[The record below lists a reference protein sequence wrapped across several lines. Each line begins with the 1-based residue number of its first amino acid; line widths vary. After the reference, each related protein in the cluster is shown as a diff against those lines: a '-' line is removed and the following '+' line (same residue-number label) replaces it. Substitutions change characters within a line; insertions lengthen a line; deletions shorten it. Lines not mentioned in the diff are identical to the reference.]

1 MSKIIKKAFGDTSH
15 YKLFRYPYD
24 DTQIHEGDTINNEK
38 IVIKWIGNDQEEL
51 YFYDNCLTKIKEIE
65 PKLCVYQIDKNKD
78 LVIGWKKK
86 DEATPRVEFD
96 KHDTRERVVTEA
108 GVEVTSDTVLHVG
121 DKLHFENTLFSNIQR
136 FETEAYDSDSI
147 TWTRSKTI
155 TDYGEIQLNYQKV
168 DLRNVDHDPKTPFN
182 MASNPKANLVITNPY
197 DGNKVVHAGDN
208 VLYKHNFFHATMNEN
223 YAFNPDGS
231 HYIELVDASTNL
243 YRITDRAPFFNIKY
257 AGKVKII
264 IQDPSDW
271 TAEYFT
277 AEGSHITNNQMMQVG
292 SIIKIRLA
300 TDTVDVKNVPNHT
313 TLVGHTYWNSDDD
326 PYDLRKEYSVK
337 IDVDESLTTVT
348 LKPPQPQPST
358 VFKTNA
364 DIYNDKVIVESH
376 LNHINADPLPSDPS
390 WFHQNEVVKI
400 SFKGDYGLTGYKIES
415 VQNAVHVGEDYYYAT
430 SPECIINVTEVTDYK
445 LHILKSA
452 PGVTEEECGVYDTE
466 VQNKKYP
473 DGAILSL
480 NKIIRVIPQEDFI
493 IDQDRFVDL
502 ELVDANTLAYKVT
515 GLNPTV
521 ATKVA
526 PFVTITNENP
536 DQIVIRTTRYPQIT
550 LSTYPDNTHVRLDNQ
565 ITMDIDSPTRRSFKI
580 IHSGLEYLNF
590 SDYYKVIGMNVNV
603 KIAPKKPPLQ
613 IKLSGPNI
621 ENAVYNDSISRG
633 VENNDPVYEG
643 ERIIFKYPNGY
654 TTLTEIVGFDVISE
668 APGYRNMYTVR
679 EDATEVK
686 LTWTETPKAHLNNT
700 TPQIIVVS
708 TVETEDPEAITDFP
722 ENVLH
727 IGERFKVAY
736 FYSVEHPENYEI
748 EATNAKFLEVD
759 EDDGARIY
767 KITGA
772 NPTVKAKLKP
782 KNVTVY
788 IPNPDN
794 TKYTVLQED
803 DTPIT
808 DGTIV
813 KSGQSFKIKMINRFY
828 EYKSDSIIDC
838 ELSSTSHYGDNI
850 PIYTFTIKEDIVADS
865 IVIPPPTGSANVVLN
880 VLPDGNS
887 DKVVVTAIDDGNRLI
902 TAFPDNSLHN
912 GELFKPA
919 IKPEFND
926 WRIKDVYNGQKV
938 NDEIWKVNGD
948 PCNIIVEKQF
958 HITVYTAGGND
969 PNEIIFYKTNQGLD
983 ENIINDI
990 SLVKFSE
997 NDQIHF
1003 KLCKWVEVDTDNS
1016 NLITYVGEENGVLT
1030 YSVNGEG
1037 CVLHTKLKNN
1047 AYMLSIENAA
1057 DGVGHVYRADETT
1070 IIENHFYVEKDEIIV
1085 AKAEDPK
1092 IVPDVVE
1099 LELVSHENN
1108 TYKFK
1113 VLSGGSPNISFNDH
1127 TPVLID
1133 SNHPDWII
1141 VKKDDSTGPV
1151 LTLPDNTTF
1160 RKYMNV
1166 QMSIELKDEFDP
1178 RCYEITATGV
1188 IEYGP
1193 GQYREAE
1200 HPIEEDVHI
1209 TVTLTKGVLHIL
1221 KSSLSSTEEEFD
1233 LVDPDNALQV
1243 YNPDDAYPIGT
1254 KMKFVPKDPKYKV
1267 DLDRCKDVTYDSG
1280 VFTITG
1286 PDPTIASKAEVNVT
1300 VNIPTPNDV
1309 VYEVLKDDGSVLPDG
1324 TVLKAGNT
1332 FKIKLKKKFF
1342 KYEANSITDCTL
1354 TNTEEQTDTHLPIY
1368 TFKINPDITA
1378 TSITIPY
1385 PTETDKVKLDVEHTD
1400 QIHVL
1405 AVEDGN
1411 RVISVFPDQSI
1422 HVGEKVKAIFKT
1434 TELQELWEIK
1444 SITNA
1449 TQDGEHWVLTGPE
1462 CKVMTEKKKAHIT
1475 VNATCGIDDGEI
1487 TLYKSTTPG
1496 DPPIDPDTNP
1506 EFELGTKIY
1515 VKFHKYVKLDDDQS
1529 SGIELVGPEGDFVAY
1544 KLVHPSAVFTTTLKD
1559 DVFEIQITISTPGSA
1574 EVFRENETD
1583 TLESSDYIAKDEI
1596 VVVKVIDSK
1605 FVPTINC
1612 LTQISHVGNKY
1623 TYKVTGDGN
1632 PTILIE
1638 DRTPITID
1646 SNHPELLKV
1655 MDEYG
1660 AIELTLPDSSSYNFS
1675 SLSHSI
1681 RVYLKD
1687 GLDPSFYSFT
1697 VTGATDTGFNNIY
1710 KFNDPLPT
1718 TVMINVTV
1726 AKGTL
1731 IIVTNESADEVKVT
1745 NVAGDTEYHT
1755 SDQLEIGTQIKI
1767 LPKLGFTVDLAKI
1780 ADIEVVDAG
1789 QSIYK
1794 ITGLNPKVECKR
1806 DKVIILIPD
1815 EDHVDVFTVPG
1826 NEQIHNS
1833 DFSQQINNQLK
1844 VIPKYPYKL
1853 KNDTIVGMEVV
1864 DADNGIYKITGYN
1877 VNIELEELE
1886 FASIDVLPSGIF
1898 KVKTVR
1904 PPIQEIT
1911 TFPNNN
1917 TLRVTDQFTLEF
1929 KNSDDELKCNVE
1941 ITGADLVSGNT
1952 YQVRSNVVS
1961 IIAVEKQVTVHILNS
1976 THVTVTKHPS
1986 STPVVDG
1993 DTTVKILDILKII
2006 PEEGY
2011 KLSTTTGLEA
2021 DPLNENCY
2029 KVKATNVVIDVE
2041 LHPFVTINN
2050 QTTDVLA
2057 VCTADNIST
2066 AISIF
2071 PNSDTIRKT
2080 ASFYILY
2087 KGSNNATTHNIVVT
2101 GATLVSGNKYIAD
2114 EDTVEVKAVPK
2125 FTPSKINISGEIAGV
2140 TVKAVDDGR
2149 ELHNGDTSVHVDD
2162 KITVVLKPTYKFE
2175 VAMTGVEATGADNE
2189 YKIVDT
2195 EVNIKI
2201 DRTSFVTI
2209 ENETPTKTIVKT
2221 VDPEEELTVFPC
2233 SDKVRKGANISVDF
2247 RSPYTST
2254 DYNLDVEG
2262 AVLHSPG
2269 IFTVKEDT
2277 VHISAYKRNITI
2289 RIVGG
2294 ISYVSLFDSSDSPL
2308 PNGST
2313 AHPNSYFKIQKTNTN
2328 VQYTVTGANVDA
2340 GHVGTD
2346 ELSAYYLVDKF
2357 ADEVVINVRGQRITI
2372 DNLSK
2377 EMLAIKTVDPVE
2389 EITTFPCSD
2398 KLYID
2403 DEFTVD
2409 FKVADKANYYDV
2421 IATNATLVSGNKYKV
2436 TADNVT
2442 VKSKHKLI
2450 VLTTN
2455 NVGHSCYNI
2464 YGSPITTA
2472 YVFTVGE
2479 VFKVSKNNRFVT
2491 ITVTGAERIPD
2502 HPAAT
2507 DLIEVYRVID
2517 DTTSVVVT
2525 GTEVPYITIDNESTA
2540 LLTIKT
2546 INPDMEINTFPC
2558 NDKLHEGQLF
2568 SVTFKDP
2575 ADAAQYTISVVGAN
2589 HTTGEQYTPTAN
2601 SITVKAVRKVVIH
2614 IPDETHV
2621 QVTKVPE
2628 NTPIHNN
2635 DNTLSI
2641 DSQIKI
2647 VAIPKWEYKLKP
2659 VVGATVVDAD
2669 NGIYKITA
2677 VDVTIEAE
2685 LVPFI
2690 TINNNNQ
2697 DIVAVYTKPGNGG
2710 RITVFPCTDKV
2721 HQNQDIYVKYV
2732 NEATQKPVYDIS
2744 VVGAIANTEEYSY
2757 KAGVTDITVSASR
2770 KILSATIHIGHAE
2783 HVTVKAVDD
2792 GRELHDGDISVS
2804 TTQFITITPKSY
2816 WHMKPTLL
2824 HGLEATSEENK
2835 FMVIDREVFI
2845 DVEEDQAV
2853 TINNLKKALL
2863 KVEVGTITLN
2873 TFPDYTHL
2881 HMDEEFTISFFNASL
2896 DPKYDLNV
2904 TGATF
2909 ISTVGNRHKYKATS
2923 SNVIVD
2929 AELKPVPATIHIT
2942 GDANIDVT
2950 TVPGGV
2956 AIHDGDTSQF
2966 VGNKLKIVPKHGY
2979 KLKLPLTGI
2988 VVEDVSNNIYKIMDE
3003 NVTIE
3008 AVLIP
3013 FVTINNESTDLLKV
3027 VTTYTPSEE
3036 LTVFPCSDKV
3046 HEDENFIISFKLAS
3060 NVTKYDVVVTGAT
3073 RVAGN
3078 IYKATTANITVKAE
3092 AKFPPATIHIIDGDH
3107 VDVADATS
3115 GRVIL
3120 DNDTLMFVGDTI
3132 TVVPKSGYK
3141 LKQKVGLELLSKP
3154 SKLYKIANASVTIE
3168 VEEIPTPPAPPPGSM
3183 THNTILWYLKSLFY
3197 GGV

>member
-1 MSKIIKKAFGDTSH
+1 M
-15 YKLFRYPYD
+15 P
-24 DTQIHEGDTINNEK
+24 
-38 IVIKWIGNDQEEL
+38 
-51 YFYDNCLTKIKEIE
+51 
-65 PKLCVYQIDKNKD
+65 
-78 LVIGWKKK
+78 
-86 DEATPRVEFD
+86 
-96 KHDTRERVVTEA
+96 
-108 GVEVTSDTVLHVG
+108 
-121 DKLHFENTLFSNIQR
+121 
-136 FETEAYDSDSI
+136 
-147 TWTRSKTI
+147 
-155 TDYGEIQLNYQKV
+155 
-168 DLRNVDHDPKTPFN
+168 
-182 MASNPKANLVITNPY
+182 
-197 DGNKVVHAGDN
+197 
-208 VLYKHNFFHATMNEN
+208 
-223 YAFNPDGS
+223 
-231 HYIELVDASTNL
+231 
-243 YRITDRAPFFNIKY
+243 
-257 AGKVKII
+257 
-264 IQDPSDW
+264 
-271 TAEYFT
+271 
-277 AEGSHITNNQMMQVG
+277 
-292 SIIKIRLA
+292 
-300 TDTVDVKNVPNHT
+300 
-313 TLVGHTYWNSDDD
+313 
-326 PYDLRKEYSVK
+326 
-337 IDVDESLTTVT
+337 
-348 LKPPQPQPST
+348 
-358 VFKTNA
+358 
-364 DIYNDKVIVESH
+364 
-376 LNHINADPLPSDPS
+376 
-390 WFHQNEVVKI
+390 
-400 SFKGDYGLTGYKIES
+400 
-415 VQNAVHVGEDYYYAT
+415 
-430 SPECIINVTEVTDYK
+430 
-445 LHILKSA
+445 
-452 PGVTEEECGVYDTE
+452 
-466 VQNKKYP
+466 
-473 DGAILSL
+473 
-480 NKIIRVIPQEDFI
+480 
-493 IDQDRFVDL
+493 
-502 ELVDANTLAYKVT
+502 
-515 GLNPTV
+515 
-521 ATKVA
+521 
-526 PFVTITNENP
+526 
-536 DQIVIRTTRYPQIT
+536 
-550 LSTYPDNTHVRLDNQ
+550 
-565 ITMDIDSPTRRSFKI
+565 
-580 IHSGLEYLNF
+580 
-590 SDYYKVIGMNVNV
+590 
-603 KIAPKKPPLQ
+603 
-613 IKLSGPNI
+613 
-621 ENAVYNDSISRG
+621 
-633 VENNDPVYEG
+633 
-643 ERIIFKYPNGY
+643 
-654 TTLTEIVGFDVISE
+654 
-668 APGYRNMYTVR
+668 
-679 EDATEVK
+679 
-686 LTWTETPKAHLNNT
+686 
-700 TPQIIVVS
+700 
-708 TVETEDPEAITDFP
+708 
-722 ENVLH
+722 
-727 IGERFKVAY
+727 
-736 FYSVEHPENYEI
+736 
-748 EATNAKFLEVD
+748 
-759 EDDGARIY
+759 
-767 KITGA
+767 
-772 NPTVKAKLKP
+772 KP

-788 IPNPDN
+788 IPSPDD
-794 TKYTVLQED
+794 TKYTVLQAD

-808 DGTIV
+808 DGTV
-813 KSGQSFKIKMINRFY
+813 LKSGQSFKIKMINRFCKY
-828 EYKSDSIIDC
+828 ESDSIIDC
-838 ELSSTSHYGDNI
+838 TLSSTSYYGEHNI
-850 PIYTFTIKEDIVADS
+850 PIYTFTIKEDIVEDS
-865 IVIPPPTGSANVVLN
+865 ITIPSPTESAKITLN
-880 VLPDGNS
+880 ILPDGNS
-887 DKVVVTAIDDGNRLI
+887 DKLTVTAIEDGNRLI
-902 TAFPDNSLHN
+902 TTFPNNSLHT
-912 GELFKPA
+912 GEQFK
-919 IKPEFND
+919 IDFKPEFSE
-926 WRIKDVYNGQKV
+926 WKVKDVFNGSRV
-938 NDEIWKVNGD
+938 SDGIWQSTGD
-948 PCNIIVEKQF
+948 PCNIIVEKSF
-958 HITVYTAGGND
+958 RLTVYTAGGND
-969 PNEIIFYKTNQGLD
+969 PKEIVFYQSIDGLESEVIPNINLINFAKDDRIF
-983 ENIINDI
+983 
-990 SLVKFSE
+990 FR
-997 NDQIHF
+997 
-1003 KLCKWVEVDTDNS
+1003 LCKWVEVDTDNS
-1016 NLITYVGEENGVLT
+1016 NLIVYTDERDDVVCYTLK
-1030 YSVNGEG
+1030 GEG
-1037 CVLHTKLKNN
+1037 CTLYTKLKANT
-1047 AYMLSIENAA
+1047 YMLTVDNAT
-1057 DGVGHVYRADETT
+1057 DGIGHVYRADETT
-1070 IIENHFYVEKDEIIV
+1070 LIENHYYVEKDEIIV
-1085 AKAEDPK
+1085 AKVEDPK
-1092 IVPDVVE
+1092 IVPDVTE
-1099 LELVSHENN
+1099 LELISHENN

-1133 SNHPDWII
+1133 SNHPDWI
-1141 VKKDDSTGPV
+1141 VVRKDDSTGPV

-1166 QMSIELKDEFDP
+1166 QLSIELKDEFDP

-1221 KSSLSSTEEEFD
+1221 KSSPSSTEEEFD

-1354 TNTEEQTDTHLPIY
+1354 INTEEQTDTHLPIY

-1411 RVISVFPDQSI
+1411 RIISVFPDQSI

-1434 TELQELWEIK
+1434 TELQELWEIT

-1687 GLDPSFYSFT
+1687 GLDHSFYSFT

-1731 IIVTNESADEVKVT
+1731 TIVTNESADEVKVT

-1767 LPKLGFTVDLAKI
+1767 LPKLGFAVDLAKI

-1806 DKVIILIPD
+1806 DKVIIHIPD
-1815 EDHVDVFTVPG
+1815 EAHVDVFTVPG
-1826 NEQIHNS
+1826 NEQIHNN

-1853 KNDTIVGMEVV
+1853 KNDTIVGMEVA

-1961 IIAVEKQVTVHILNS
+1961 IIAVEKQVTVHIPNS

-2066 AISIF
+2066 AISTF

-2149 ELHNGDTSVHVDD
+2149 ELHNGDTSVNVDD

-2175 VAMTGVEATGADNE
+2175 VAMTGVETTGTDNE
-2189 YKIVDT
+2189 YKITDT

-2201 DRTSFVTI
+2201 GRTSFVTI

-2262 AVLHSPG
+2262 AVPHSPG

-2294 ISYVSLFDSSDSPL
+2294 TSYVSLFDSSDSPL

-2313 AHPNSYFKIQKTNTN
+2313 AHPNSYFKIQKTNAN

-2346 ELSAYYLVDKF
+2346 ELNAYYLVDKF

-2450 VLTTN
+2450 ELTTN

-2464 YGSPITTA
+2464 YDSPITTA

-2479 VFKVSKNNRFVT
+2479 VFKVIKNNRFVT

-2517 DTTSVVVT
+2517 NTTSVVVT

-2659 VVGATVVDAD
+2659 VAGATVVDAD

-2685 LVPFI
+2685 PVPFI

-2744 VVGAIANTEEYSY
+2744 VVGATANTEEYSY
-2757 KAGVTDITVSASR
+2757 KAGAVDITVSASR
-2770 KILSATIHIGHAE
+2770 KVLSATIHIGHAE

-2792 GRELHDGDISVS
+2792 GRELHDGDTSVS

-2816 WHMKPTLL
+2816 WHMKPALL
-2824 HGLEATSEENK
+2824 RGLEATSEANK
-2835 FMVIDREVFI
+2835 FMVVEREVFI
-2845 DVEEDQAV
+2845 DVEEDPTV
-2853 TINNLKKALL
+2853 TINNLKSALL
-2863 KVEVGTITLN
+2863 KIEVGAQTLN
-2873 TFPDYTHL
+2873 TFPDSTHL
-2881 HMDEEFTISFFNASL
+2881 HMNEEFVISFFDSSL

-2909 ISTVGNRHKYKATS
+2909 IATVGNKHKYKVSS
-2923 SNVIVD
+2923 SNVVVG
-2929 AELKPVPATIHIT
+2929 AELKPVPATINII
-2942 GDANIDVT
+2942 GDTNIDVT
-2950 TVPGGV
+2950 TVPAGV
-2956 AIHDGDTSQF
+2956 AIHNGDTSQF

-2988 VVEDVSNNIYKIMDE
+2988 VVEDASNNIYKIMDE

-3013 FVTINNESTDLLKV
+3013 FVTINNDSIDLLKV
-3027 VTTYTPSEE
+3027 VTTSVPSEE

-3046 HEDENFIISFKLAS
+3046 HEDENFIVSFKLAS
-3060 NVTKYDVVVTGAT
+3060 NAAKYDIIVTGAT

-3132 TVVPKSGYK
+3132 TVIPKSGYR

-3168 VEEIPTPPAPPPGSM
+3168 VEEIPTPPAPPPGS
-3183 THNTILWYLKSLFY
+3183 THNAILWYLKSLFY
-3197 GGV
+3197 DGV